1 MSRSKSKHY
10 LIADPSLDSP
20 AAEAYRKLRTTLDYS
35 HQDEGIRT
43 LMITSA
49 LSGEGK
55 STTAA
60 NLSMAYAQCR
70 KKVLLIDADLRS
82 PSQHSIFNVEQNPGI
97 SAVLNGQ
104 ALLEDVLVPVLDG
117 TLALLPAGPLSGNP
131 AELLTSPRMKDL
143 LAELSGKFD
152 LILIDTPALLTYSDA
167 QIIAAQCDGVLLV
180 VKPGKVK
187 NGAALKARESL
198 ALVKARVLGAVLSN
212 VNRRNAGRF
221 IY

>member
-35 HQDEGIRT
+35 HQDEGIQT

-117 TLALLPAGPLSGNP
+117 TLTLLPAGPLSGNP

-187 NGAALKARESL
+187 NGAALKAKESL

-212 VNRRNAGRF
+212 VNRKNAGRF

>member
-10 LIADPSLDSP
+10 LIADTTLDSP

-49 LSGEGK
+49 LNGEGK

-82 PSQHSIFNVEQNPGI
+82 PAQHSIFSVEQNPGI
-97 SAVLNGQ
+97 GAVLSGQ
-104 ALLEDVLVPVLDG
+104 AQLEDVLVPVLDG
-117 TLALLPAGPLSGNP
+117 TLTLLPAGPSSGNP
-131 AELLTSPRMKDL
+131 AELLTSPRMKEL
-143 LAELSGKFD
+143 LAELGQKFD
-152 LILIDTPALLTYSDA
+152 LIVIDTPALLTFSDA

-180 VKPGKVK
+180 IKPGKVK

-212 VNRRNAGRF
+212 VNRKNAGRF

>member
-1 MSRSKSKHY
+1 
-10 LIADPSLDSP
+10 
-20 AAEAYRKLRTTLDYS
+20 
-35 HQDEGIRT
+35 
-43 LMITSA
+43 
-49 LSGEGK
+49 
-55 STTAA
+55 
-60 NLSMAYAQCR
+60 
-70 KKVLLIDADLRS
+70 VLLIDADLRS

-97 SAVLNGQ
+97 SALLNGQ
-104 ALLEDVLVPVLDG
+104 ALLEEVLVPVLDG
-117 TLALLPAGPLSGNP
+117 TLTLLPAGPLSGNP
-131 AELLTSPRMKDL
+131 AELLTSPRMKAL
-143 LAELSGKFD
+143 LTELSEKFD

-212 VNRRNAGRF
+212 VNRKNAGRF

>member
-1 MSRSKSKHY
+1 
-10 LIADPSLDSP
+10 
-20 AAEAYRKLRTTLDYS
+20 
-35 HQDEGIRT
+35 
-43 LMITSA
+43 
-49 LSGEGK
+49 
-55 STTAA
+55 
-60 NLSMAYAQCR
+60 
-70 KKVLLIDADLRS
+70 
-82 PSQHSIFNVEQNPGI
+82 
-97 SAVLNGQ
+97 
-104 ALLEDVLVPVLDG
+104 
-117 TLALLPAGPLSGNP
+117 
-131 AELLTSPRMKDL
+131 MKDL

-212 VNRRNAGRF
+212 VNRKNAGRF

>member
-1 MSRSKSKHY
+1 MSRSKSKYH
-10 LIADPSLDSP
+10 LIADTTLDSP

-35 HQDEGIRT
+35 HPDEGIRT

-49 LSGEGK
+49 LNGEGK

-70 KKVLLIDADLRS
+70 KRVLLIDADLRS
-82 PSQHSIFNVEQNPGI
+82 PVQHSIFNVDQNPGI
-97 SAVLNGQ
+97 CAVLSGQ
-104 ALLEDVLVPVLDG
+104 SQPEEVLVPLMDG
-117 TLALLPAGPLSGNP
+117 TLTLLPAGTSSGNP
-131 AELLTSPRMKDL
+131 AELLNSPRMKEL
-143 LAELSGKFD
+143 LAELGGRFD
-152 LILIDTPALLTYSDA
+152 LIVIDTPSLLTYSDA

-180 VKPGKVK
+180 IKPGKVK

-212 VNRRNAGRF
+212 VNRKHAGRF